1 MPWRAN
7 NSDDVEA
14 VERHAAF
21 QIGIFSDPVYATG
34 DWPQI
39 LLDTL
44 PEAWLPRFTDEEKK
58 ELLGLSLFS
67 LPDYICLLLL
77 LDHHGGHVSSSS

>member
-1 MPWRAN
+1 MPWRSN

-44 PEAWLPRFTDEEKK
+44 PEAWLPRLTDEEK
-58 ELLGLSLFS
+58 EDFLGSSRFRFTSRNCLSSWL
-67 LPDYICLLLL
+67 
-77 LDHHGGHVSSSS
+77 